1 LTETDVEYV
10 EAALSAVVVV
20 EVGEPLTI
28 PGKSLI
34 VLLNIFVC
42 CTFAQVEDV

>member
-10 EAALSAVVVV
+10 EAALSAVAVV
-20 EVGEPLTI
+20 EIGEPLTI

-34 VLLNIFVC
+34 VLLSMFVC
-42 CTFAQVEDV
+42 CTFTQVETV